1 MPNSTDMDNQEL
13 SPEGQQAAFAEVVRL
28 RYNSFMPKFINYL
41 CKQYS
46 FLSHS
51 EAMDIYTDVFIAIYN
66 NLQKGRIA
74 LDTNWEAYMLKIG
87 KNIVEKVYRAAKE
100 GRVIR
105 LDFDALFDE
114 TPDDTQSRTDRTLGQ
129 IAEIEDADNPYED
142 PEMLDALNLAM
153 SHLPEK
159 CAMIMRYF
167 YYDNM
172 SMDTIATLL
181 GYNAAVTVRNR
192 KAQCMKQLSKEM
204 KQHAK
209 RLGYDL

>member
-1 MPNSTDMDNQEL
+1 
-13 SPEGQQAAFAEVVRL
+13 
-28 RYNSFMPKFINYL
+28 
-41 CKQYS
+41 
-46 FLSHS
+46 
-51 EAMDIYTDVFIAIYN
+51 
-66 NLQKGRIA
+66 
-74 LDTNWEAYMLKIG
+74 
-87 KNIVEKVYRAAKE
+87 
-100 GRVIR
+100 
-105 LDFDALFDE
+105 
-114 TPDDTQSRTDRTLGQ
+114 
-129 IAEIEDADNPYED
+129 
-142 PEMLDALNLAM
+142 MLDALNLAM

-192 KAQCMKQLSKEM
+192 KAQCMKQLAKEM

>member
-1 MPNSTDMDNQEL
+1 MDNQEL

-28 RYNSFMPKFINYL
+28 RYNSFMPKFINLL

-51 EAMDIYTDVFIAIYN
+51 EALDIYNDVFIAIYT
-66 NLQKGRIA
+66 NLQKARIA
-74 LDTNWEAYMLKIG
+74 PDTNWEAYMLKIG
-87 KNIVEKVYRAAKE
+87 KNMVEKIYRAPKE
-100 GRVIR
+100 GRMIS
-105 LDFDALFDE
+105 LDFDSLFDE
-114 TPDDTQSRTDRTLGQ
+114 TPKDTENRTDRTMGR
-129 IAEIEDADNPYED
+129 IANIEDPDNPYED
-142 PEMLDALNLAM
+142 PDMITALNLAM

-159 CAMIMRYF
+159 CAMIIRYF

-192 KAQCMKQLSKEM
+192 KVQCMKQLAKEM
-204 KQHAK
+204 KQRAAQ
-209 RLGYDL
+209 LGYDL

>member
-1 MPNSTDMDNQEL
+1 MDNEKL
-13 SPEGQQAAFAEVVRL
+13 SPEGQQAAFAEVVRQ

-41 CKQYS
+41 CRQYS

-51 EAMDIYTDVFIAIYN
+51 EAMDIYNDVFIAIYN
-66 NLQKGRIA
+66 NLQKSRIA
-74 LDTNWEAYMLKIG
+74 PDTNWEAYMLKIG
-87 KNIVEKVYRAAKE
+87 KNMVDKIYRAPKD
-100 GRVIR
+100 GRIVS
-105 LDFDALFDE
+105 LDFDSLFDE
-114 TPDDTQSRTDRTLGQ
+114 TPDDTQSRTDRLMDQ
-129 IAEIEDADNPYED
+129 ISSIENTNNPYED
-142 PEMLDALNLAM
+142 PELIDALNLAI

-159 CAMIMRYF
+159 CAMIIRFF

-192 KAQCMKQLSKEM
+192 KAQCMKQLTMEV
-204 KQHAK
+204 KQYAA

>member
-1 MPNSTDMDNQEL
+1 MPYNTDMDNQEL
-13 SPEGQQAAFAEVVRL
+13 SPEGQQAAFAEVVRQ

-46 FLSHS
+46 FLCHS
-51 EAMDIYTDVFIAIYN
+51 DALDIYNDVFIAIYN

-74 LDTNWEAYMLKIG
+74 PDTNWEAYMLKIG
-87 KNIVEKVYRAAKE
+87 KNMVEKIYRNAKE
-100 GRVIR
+100 GRVIP

-114 TPDDTQSRTDRTLGQ
+114 TPDDTQSRTDRTMCR
-129 IAEIEDADNPYED
+129 ITEIEDSDNPYED
-142 PEMLDALNLAM
+142 PDMIAALNLAM
-153 SHLPEK
+153 SRLPEK

-192 KAQCMKQLSKEM
+192 KVQCMKQLAKEM
-204 KQHAK
+204 KEHAK